1 MQNLVREKLGRHE
14 IVLGMMHFTGNPMLV
29 EVMAAAGLDF
39 AIIDMEHSPIDLTTA
54 AHVVRAA
61 DAAGLTPFARVPEVD
76 PGLIKKMLNLG
87 ARGIVIPHA
96 TAKACEAA
104 IAAAYYPPDGMRGAC
119 PAIRAAHYSEPD
131 WPAFTAR
138 ANRDVMVIPLI
149 EEREVFEDFERLVA
163 MPELDVFFIGPFDL
177 SISLGVPGV
186 RFDHPVMAA
195 ALERIVGL
203 ARARGKY
210 VMTSVGDAIDTT
222 YAQTILRQGVQMISY
237 SADALVFL
245 EACRR
250 IAGLKSSGKG
260 AEIGA

>member
-1 MQNLVREKLGRHE
+1 MRNLVRDKLDRHE

-39 AIIDMEHSPIDLTTA
+39 AIIDLEHSPIDLGTA

-61 DAAGLTPFARVPEVD
+61 DAAGLTPFVRVPEVD
-76 PGLIKKMLNLG
+76 AGLIKKMLNVG

-96 TAKACEAA
+96 DAAACEAA
-104 IAAAYYPPDGMRGAC
+104 IAAAYFPPEGARGSC
-119 PAIRAAHYSEPD
+119 PAIRAARYSEPD

-138 ANRDVMVIPLI
+138 ANRDVMLIPLI
-149 EEREVFEDFERLVA
+149 EEREVFEDFERLAA

-177 SISLGVPGV
+177 SISLGVPGAC
-186 RFDHPVMAA
+186 FDDPAMAA
-195 ALERIVGL
+195 ALERIVGV
-203 ARARGKY
+203 ARTHGKY
-210 VMTSVGDAIDTT
+210 VMTSVGEVIDTD
-222 YAQTILRQGVQMISY
+222 YARTILAQGVQMISY

-250 IAGLKSSGKG
+250 IVGLKAFGEGVGSG
-260 AEIGA
+260 A